1 MKPLLCSKPHDGS
14 PCLFQYKVN
23 PSSDVQSS
31 HDLDSHCLFDHLSLL
46 SLSLSVVA
54 MLTSLLVP
62 TFASHGPISS
72 LLAQIKQFSTSYP
85 LQYSCLENLMGRGA
99 WRATVTRSPTSW
111 GHEESDT
118 TEAAEHAHTGRIGR
132 SFLS

>member
-99 WRATVTRSPTSW
+99 WRATVHRVTKSRTQ
-111 GHEESDT
+111 
-118 TEAAEHAHTGRIGR
+118 
-132 SFLS
+132 LSN